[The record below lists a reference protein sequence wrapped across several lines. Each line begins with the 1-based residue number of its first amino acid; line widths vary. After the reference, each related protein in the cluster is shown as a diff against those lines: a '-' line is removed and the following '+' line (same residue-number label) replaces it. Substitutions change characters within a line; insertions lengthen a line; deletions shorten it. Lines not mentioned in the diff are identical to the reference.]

1 MVLFFSVE
9 EWGIGRIGRG
19 VSERVKA
26 FNRDRDPAPT
36 VDGRGVSERVKAFNR
51 DRDPAPTV
59 GGRGDPAPTVFVKF
73 VLKGWHSAA
82 A

>member
-9 EWGIGRIGRG
+9 ERGIGRIGRG

-36 VDGRGVSERVKAFNR
+36 V
-51 DRDPAPTV
+51 
-59 GGRGDPAPTVFVKF
+59 FVKF